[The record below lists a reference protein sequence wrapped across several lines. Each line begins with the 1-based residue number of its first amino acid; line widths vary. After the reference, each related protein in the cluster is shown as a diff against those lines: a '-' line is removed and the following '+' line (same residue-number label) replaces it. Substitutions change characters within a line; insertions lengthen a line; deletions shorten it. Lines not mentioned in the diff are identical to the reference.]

1 MNDAVPLPSLCTFP
15 FHCAHHRYTRTHT
28 VRNKRHETFRN
39 ICVSLAQKMHT
50 AEISL
55 RTNILGEPARQNI
68 RPLSETKAIENGAN
82 TLAETFLFAIA
93 ALLIVGESYR
103 SSSKQSKQRDD
114 VDEKLEGLLSAV
126 ERLQEGK
133 MEVEGAL
140 ERTSE
145 EMERERKRREALE
158 KVVERLVWAGA
169 STGSG
174 WDTLVWE
181 GTPLK
186 SPRVEMVRTADAQQP
201 SADPPS
207 SSSSKS

>member
-68 RPLSETKAIENGAN
+68 RPLSETKYV
-82 TLAETFLFAIA
+82 TPCQ
-93 ALLIVGESYR
+93 SYR

-133 MEVEGAL
+133 ME
-140 ERTSE
+140 
-145 EMERERKRREALE
+145 RERKRREALE
-158 KVVERLVWAGA
+158 KVVER
-169 STGSG
+169 G
-174 WDTLVWE
+174 WDTSVWE

-186 SPRVEMVRTADAQQP
+186 SPRVEMVRTCGTR
-201 SADPPS
+201 S
-207 SSSSKS
+207 SRALIHRRHPSKS